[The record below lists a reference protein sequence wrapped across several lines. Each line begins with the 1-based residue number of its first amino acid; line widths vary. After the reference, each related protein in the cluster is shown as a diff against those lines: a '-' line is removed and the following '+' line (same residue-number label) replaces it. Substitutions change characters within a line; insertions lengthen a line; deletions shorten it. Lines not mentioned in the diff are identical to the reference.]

1 MAVTFS
7 KWKTPIKEQDPEVRR
22 SNFKEVC
29 LGYSIEEGMKEAA
42 RCLQCKTKPCVAGC
56 PVAIDIPS
64 FIKCIREGDMA
75 GAAEVMNKY
84 TNLPAV
90 CGRVCPQETQCEELC
105 TVGKM
110 PGFEPVAIGKLERLV
125 ADWKYT
131 QEKTAAEKAQTA
143 SKGKVAVV
151 GSGPSGLT
159 VAGDLAKKG
168 YEVTIFEAL
177 HAAGGVLI
185 YGIPEFR
192 LPKSIV
198 KMEIDAMQDLGV
210 KIECNAVVGKNITMQ
225 EIMEEFD
232 ACYIAVGAGAP
243 HFQGVPGTTLNGVY
257 SASEYLT
264 RINLMHG
271 YEFPGYD
278 TPTKKSKK
286 VVVIGGGNVAMDSA
300 RSAKRLGADEVT
312 IVYRRS
318 LKELPARI
326 EEYHHAV
333 EEGIVFNWLTNP
345 TEYVNNGEGQLCGV
359 KCIRMELGEPDA
371 SGRRRPVPVEG
382 SEFFIEADCAIEA
395 IGQGSN
401 KVLLSTF
408 PEMKLNKWGY
418 IEADPKTGATSVP
431 GVYAGGDI
439 VTGAATVIL
448 AMGAGKDAAEASDK
462 YITEKKSKYVKN
474 QLITKR
480 PGPRGPGLF
489 YACSLRLL
497 RRGIQQK
504 YCIAEEPANTRIP
517 IRRNAPLA
525 PSRGDMNPKT
535 RGVTTHPRSIA
546 RSSEPV
552 ALGWYS
558 MESKSPII
566 DRSVGNP
573 APIPKPKA
581 RPKITKEIQ
590 LELKDRHSRETP
602 ISPAAGAASRILG
615 ILSIVLNP
623 AVLMITAATATEIM
637 NHETGTPLSS
647 ASAAAQS
654 VAPSARDMRKA
665 VR

>member
-1 MAVTFS
+1 
-7 KWKTPIKEQDPEVRR
+7 
-22 SNFKEVC
+22 
-29 LGYSIEEGMKEAA
+29 MKEAA
-42 RCLQCKTKPCVAGC
+42 RCLQCKTKPCIAGC
-56 PVAIDIPS
+56 PVAIDIPG
-64 FIKCIREGDMA
+64 FIKCIRDGDMA

-131 QEKTAAEKAQTA
+131 QEKAAADKAQAA

-192 LPKSIV
+192 LPKNIV

-271 YEFPGYD
+271 YEFPDFD
-278 TPTKKSKK
+278 TPTKNSKK
-286 VVVIGGGNVAMDSA
+286 VVVIGGGNVAMDAA

-333 EEGIVFNWLTNP
+333 EEGIIFNWLTNP

-448 AMGAGKDAAEASDK
+448 AMGAGKDAAEAIDK
-462 YITEKKSKYVKN
+462 YITEKKSK
-474 QLITKR
+474 
-480 PGPRGPGLF
+480 
-489 YACSLRLL
+489 
-497 RRGIQQK
+497 
-504 YCIAEEPANTRIP
+504 
-517 IRRNAPLA
+517 
-525 PSRGDMNPKT
+525 
-535 RGVTTHPRSIA
+535 
-546 RSSEPV
+546 
-552 ALGWYS
+552 
-558 MESKSPII
+558 
-566 DRSVGNP
+566 
-573 APIPKPKA
+573 
-581 RPKITKEIQ
+581 
-590 LELKDRHSRETP
+590 
-602 ISPAAGAASRILG
+602 
-615 ILSIVLNP
+615 
-623 AVLMITAATATEIM
+623 
-637 NHETGTPLSS
+637 
-647 ASAAAQS
+647 
-654 VAPSARDMRKA
+654 
-665 VR
+665 

>member
-7 KWKTPIKEQDPEVRR
+7 KWKTPIKEQDPEVRK

-42 RCLQCKTKPCVAGC
+42 RCLQCKTKPCIAGC
-56 PVAIDIPS
+56 PVAIDIPG
-64 FIKCIREGDMA
+64 FIKCIRDGDMA

-131 QEKTAAEKAQTA
+131 QEKAAADKAQAA

-168 YEVTIFEAL
+168 YEVTIFKAL

-192 LPKSIV
+192 LPKNIV

-271 YEFPGYD
+271 YEFPNYD
-278 TPTKKSKK
+278 TPTKNSKK
-286 VVVIGGGNVAMDSA
+286 VVVIGGGNVAMDAA

-333 EEGIVFNWLTNP
+333 EEGIIFNWLTNP

-448 AMGAGKDAAEASDK
+448 AMGAGKDAAEAIDK
-462 YITEKKSKYVKN
+462 YITEKKSK
-474 QLITKR
+474 
-480 PGPRGPGLF
+480 
-489 YACSLRLL
+489 
-497 RRGIQQK
+497 
-504 YCIAEEPANTRIP
+504 
-517 IRRNAPLA
+517 
-525 PSRGDMNPKT
+525 
-535 RGVTTHPRSIA
+535 
-546 RSSEPV
+546 
-552 ALGWYS
+552 
-558 MESKSPII
+558 
-566 DRSVGNP
+566 
-573 APIPKPKA
+573 
-581 RPKITKEIQ
+581 
-590 LELKDRHSRETP
+590 
-602 ISPAAGAASRILG
+602 
-615 ILSIVLNP
+615 
-623 AVLMITAATATEIM
+623 
-637 NHETGTPLSS
+637 
-647 ASAAAQS
+647 
-654 VAPSARDMRKA
+654 
-665 VR
+665 

>member
-345 TEYVNNGEGQLCGV
+345 TEYLNNGEGQLCGV

-448 AMGAGKDAAEASDK
+448 AMGAGKDAAEAIDK
-462 YITEKKSKYVKN
+462 YITEKKSK
-474 QLITKR
+474 
-480 PGPRGPGLF
+480 
-489 YACSLRLL
+489 
-497 RRGIQQK
+497 
-504 YCIAEEPANTRIP
+504 
-517 IRRNAPLA
+517 
-525 PSRGDMNPKT
+525 
-535 RGVTTHPRSIA
+535 
-546 RSSEPV
+546 
-552 ALGWYS
+552 
-558 MESKSPII
+558 
-566 DRSVGNP
+566 
-573 APIPKPKA
+573 
-581 RPKITKEIQ
+581 
-590 LELKDRHSRETP
+590 
-602 ISPAAGAASRILG
+602 
-615 ILSIVLNP
+615 
-623 AVLMITAATATEIM
+623 
-637 NHETGTPLSS
+637 
-647 ASAAAQS
+647 
-654 VAPSARDMRKA
+654 
-665 VR
+665 

>member
-7 KWKTPIKEQDPEVRR
+7 KWKTPIKEQDPEVRK

-42 RCLQCKTKPCVAGC
+42 RCLQCKTKPCIAGC
-56 PVAIDIPS
+56 PVAIDIPG
-64 FIKCIREGDMA
+64 FIKCIRDGDMA

-131 QEKTAAEKAQTA
+131 QEKAAADKAQAA

-192 LPKSIV
+192 LPKNIV

-271 YEFPGYD
+271 YEFPDFD
-278 TPTKKSKK
+278 TPTKNSKK
-286 VVVIGGGNVAMDSA
+286 VVVIGGGNVAMDAA

-333 EEGIVFNWLTNP
+333 EEGIIFNWLTNP

-448 AMGAGKDAAEASDK
+448 AMGAGKDAAEAIDK
-462 YITEKKSKYVKN
+462 YITEKKSK
-474 QLITKR
+474 
-480 PGPRGPGLF
+480 
-489 YACSLRLL
+489 
-497 RRGIQQK
+497 
-504 YCIAEEPANTRIP
+504 
-517 IRRNAPLA
+517 
-525 PSRGDMNPKT
+525 
-535 RGVTTHPRSIA
+535 
-546 RSSEPV
+546 
-552 ALGWYS
+552 
-558 MESKSPII
+558 
-566 DRSVGNP
+566 
-573 APIPKPKA
+573 
-581 RPKITKEIQ
+581 
-590 LELKDRHSRETP
+590 
-602 ISPAAGAASRILG
+602 
-615 ILSIVLNP
+615 
-623 AVLMITAATATEIM
+623 
-637 NHETGTPLSS
+637 
-647 ASAAAQS
+647 
-654 VAPSARDMRKA
+654 
-665 VR
+665 

>member
-192 LPKSIV
+192 LPKNIV

-448 AMGAGKDAAEASDK
+448 AMGAGKDAAEAIDK
-462 YITEKKSKYVKN
+462 YITEKKSK
-474 QLITKR
+474 
-480 PGPRGPGLF
+480 
-489 YACSLRLL
+489 
-497 RRGIQQK
+497 
-504 YCIAEEPANTRIP
+504 
-517 IRRNAPLA
+517 
-525 PSRGDMNPKT
+525 
-535 RGVTTHPRSIA
+535 
-546 RSSEPV
+546 
-552 ALGWYS
+552 
-558 MESKSPII
+558 
-566 DRSVGNP
+566 
-573 APIPKPKA
+573 
-581 RPKITKEIQ
+581 
-590 LELKDRHSRETP
+590 
-602 ISPAAGAASRILG
+602 
-615 ILSIVLNP
+615 
-623 AVLMITAATATEIM
+623 
-637 NHETGTPLSS
+637 
-647 ASAAAQS
+647 
-654 VAPSARDMRKA
+654 
-665 VR
+665 